1 MATNTVSEY
10 FTDEE
15 LCSQLRMQYD
25 LDEMWRIDFMS
36 LLSQVVDIGECFEL
50 KIKGRVFNINKI
62 TGGVSEV
69 KTNE

>member
-1 MATNTVSEY
+1 MVTNTVSEY

-50 KIKGRVFNINKI
+50 KIKDRLFQIDKI
-62 TGGVSEV
+62 TGGVTEV
-69 KTNE
+69 EK

>member
-15 LCSQLRMQYD
+15 LCSQLRMQYS

>member
-1 MATNTVSEY
+1 MVTNTVSDY

-50 KIKGRVFNINKI
+50 KIKNRTFHIDKI
-62 TGGVSEV
+62 TGSVTEV
-69 KTNE
+69 KI